1 MLYVIAAREL
11 VQSVPQE
18 EQGEVVVVGVVY
30 LLNVQ
35 IMGT

>member
-11 VQSVPQE
+11 VQSVLQE

-35 IMGT
+35 IMGM

>member
-11 VQSVPQE
+11 VQSVLQE

-30 LLNVQ
+30 LLNLQ
-35 IMGT
+35 IMGM